1 MADTRSEQDK
11 DRAKAAGMH
20 DIKADLNPETRGS
33 ESATPAETKAA
44 VKAARSDEDAPVA
57 AVADP
62 ALASEHQR
70 AHDEG
75 WEQEF
80 HRREEMARWHPNEP
94 ELEPEMPDEG
104 KLAETRPM
112 GNAPTADEL
121 RAMGR
126 EIKPLIEPTDVPS
139 DVYPHKVELYTA
151 EERRR
156 IDETGKCPTCG
167 QRMPKHRLPLGA
179 R

>member
-11 DRAKAAGMH
+11 DRAKAATH
-20 DIKADLNPETRGS
+20 DINADLTPDTGRDSG
-33 ESATPAETKAA
+33 ATPAETKAA
-44 VKAARSDEDAPVA
+44 VKAARSDEDAAVA
-57 AVADP
+57 TVADP

-104 KLAETRPM
+104 KLAETRPL

-126 EIKPLIEPTDVPS
+126 EVKPLIEPTDVPS
-139 DVYPHKVELYTA
+139 DVYPHKVELYSA
-151 EERRR
+151 EERDR
-156 IDETGKCPTCG
+156 IARTGQCPTCG
-167 QRMPKHRLPLGA
+167 QRMPKHRMPLGA